1 MALDGFNNLLHKLRE
16 SHDREVQKWQEKLQ
30 ELTNKKGCDT
40 KRMEELFNRN
50 QQLREQQRLLT
61 DNIKQLENRLRAGLC
76 DRCTVTQDV
85 AKRRQQE
92 YETSQIQ
99 SLQHISILAG
109 EMNMMKKEN
118 QRLREEVRHL
128 RVALEGQSGHSS
140 SQDAPPEVRY
150 SADLSPSAMPHILT
164 AIRSFNQPPEGATAG
179 LSIVKTE
186 TDHSLSF
193 RVDETLPESRDV
205 RGLNGKQSYESHKL
219 LSMSTPITQALRPEH
234 STARGNTGQ
243 KRAHSVEVV
252 GQQRSPVAPTIPHP
266 LLVQKDRPLPSSSSF
281 SSSLSTSSSLPGDE
295 KHSRHLVHAPV
306 PYWPHPIKSAR
317 LSLPWPLPEH
327 SDWVTVATSV
337 DDGLVS
343 QSKHNPNLPR
353 FPNLQTYVQQ
363 NSSLGKAW
371 LKPSH
376 PPQASLTRSLSTEH
390 GERPTAWVQ
399 DHERRVASHSW
410 REAVVQAEMVFGES
424 LKEADCPLDLSDP
437 GRSKS
442 IKSLQDSKASPTLQ
456 YSKASPT
463 LQYSKASP
471 TLQDSKASPTL
482 QDSKASPTLQ
492 YSKASPTLQYS
503 KASPTLQY
511 SKASPTLQDSKASST
526 LQDNKD
532 SPTLQDSKASSTLQ
546 SQACPPSSSSSS
558 SSTPALPSSS
568 SSTRPTSQQRQS
580 PNNHNLKEE
589 EQPEKEEAE
598 GKVDQKTGKDSE
610 DRKVPVLTISLRPVV
625 LLEALNSGLQKQLF
639 SNGKSGSRSDHQEVE
654 GSLSESESSQ
664 RSKRT
669 GLDTD
674 TEVRCQ
680 KEEQGIV
687 VPRRISLSCVP
698 P

>member
-30 ELTNKKGCDT
+30 ELTNKKGCSDT

-109 EMNMMKKEN
+109 EMNTMKKEN

-128 RVALEGQSGHSS
+128 KAALEGQSGHSS
-140 SQDAPPEVRY
+140 SQDATPEVRQ
-150 SADLSPSAMPHILT
+150 SADLSPSATPHRLT
-164 AIRSFNQPPEGATAG
+164 AIRSINQPPEGATAGLSIG

-193 RVDETLPESRDV
+193 RVDETLPERRDV
-205 RGLNGKQSYESHKL
+205 RGLNGKQSYESHKP
-219 LSMSTPITQALRPEH
+219 LSMSTPIPQALRPEH
-234 STARGNTGQ
+234 ITARGNTGQ
-243 KRAHSVEVV
+243 KSVEMV

-281 SSSLSTSSSLPGDE
+281 SSSFSTSSSLPGDE

-306 PYWPHPIKSAR
+306 PYWPRPIKSAR

-399 DHERRVASHSW
+399 ERDRRVAPHSW
-410 REAVVQAEMVFGES
+410 REAVVQTEMVFGEN
-424 LKEADCPLDLSDP
+424 LKEADSPLDLSDP

-442 IKSLQDSKASPTLQ
+442 IKSP
-456 YSKASPT
+456 
-463 LQYSKASP
+463 
-471 TLQDSKASPTL
+471 QDSKASPTL
-482 QDSKASPTLQ
+482 QDMYIEGETSNRTTRTDSSP
-492 YSKASPTLQYS
+492 
-503 KASPTLQY
+503 
-511 SKASPTLQDSKASST
+511 
-526 LQDNKD
+526 
-532 SPTLQDSKASSTLQ
+532 Q

-639 SNGKSGSRSDHQEVE
+639 SNGKFDVRKRNKALWSPEGPLSAVFHPDCNGDDALTGTGTEGQPVPNTWTERHPSDCCPHGSS
-654 GSLSESESSQ
+654 
-664 RSKRT
+664 
-669 GLDTD
+669 
-674 TEVRCQ
+674 
-680 KEEQGIV
+680 
-687 VPRRISLSCVP
+687 
-698 P
+698 

>member
-140 SQDAPPEVRY
+140 SQDATPEVRH

-193 RVDETLPESRDV
+193 RVDETLPECRDV

-252 GQQRSPVAPTIPHP
+252 GQQRSPVAPIIPHP

-281 SSSLSTSSSLPGDE
+281 SSSLSNSSSLPGDE

-306 PYWPHPIKSAR
+306 PYWPLPIKSAR

-399 DHERRVASHSW
+399 DRDRRVAPHSW
-410 REAVVQAEMVFGES
+410 REAVVQAEMKFGES

-442 IKSLQDSKASPTLQ
+442 IKSLQDSKASPALQ
-456 YSKASPT
+456 D
-463 LQYSKASP
+463 SKASP

-492 YSKASPTLQYS
+492 DMYIEGETSNRT
-503 KASPTLQY
+503 TR
-511 SKASPTLQDSKASST
+511 T
-526 LQDNKD
+526 D
-532 SPTLQDSKASSTLQ
+532 SPPQ

-598 GKVDQKTGKDSE
+598 GKVDRKTGKDSE

-654 GSLSESESSQ
+654 GSLSESENSQ

-680 KEEQGIV
+680 KEEQGNV
-687 VPRRISLSCVP
+687 VPRRTSLSCVP

>member
-1 MALDGFNNLLHKLRE
+1 MTAEREREGSCVKVGCDSSVSMALDGFNNLLHKLRE

-140 SQDAPPEVRY
+140 SQDATPEVRH

-193 RVDETLPESRDV
+193 RVDETLPECRDV

-252 GQQRSPVAPTIPHP
+252 GQQRSPVTPTIPHP

-295 KHSRHLVHAPV
+295 KHNRHLVHAPV
-306 PYWPHPIKSAR
+306 PYWPLPIKSAR

-399 DHERRVASHSW
+399 DRDRRVAPHSW
-410 REAVVQAEMVFGES
+410 REAAVQAEMEFGES

-456 YSKASPT
+456 DSKASPA
-463 LQYSKASP
+463 LQDSKASP

-492 YSKASPTLQYS
+492 DMYIEGETSNRT
-503 KASPTLQY
+503 TR
-511 SKASPTLQDSKASST
+511 T
-526 LQDNKD
+526 D
-532 SPTLQDSKASSTLQ
+532 SPPQ
-546 SQACPPSSSSSS
+546 SQACLPSSSSSS

-639 SNGKSGSRSDHQEVE
+639 SNGKFDVRKRNKALWSPGGPLSAVFHPDCNGDDALTGTEGQAKTWTERLPSDCCPHGSS
-654 GSLSESESSQ
+654 
-664 RSKRT
+664 
-669 GLDTD
+669 
-674 TEVRCQ
+674 
-680 KEEQGIV
+680 
-687 VPRRISLSCVP
+687 
-698 P
+698 

>member
-1 MALDGFNNLLHKLRE
+1 MTAEREREGSCVKVGCDSSVSMALDGFNNLLHKLRE

-99 SLQHISILAG
+99 SLQHISIMAG

-118 QRLREEVRHL
+118 QRLREDVRHL
-128 RVALEGQSGHSS
+128 RVALESQSGHSS
-140 SQDAPPEVRY
+140 SQDATPEVRY

-164 AIRSFNQPPEGATAG
+164 AIRSINQPPEGATAG

-193 RVDETLPESRDV
+193 RVDETLPECRDV

-252 GQQRSPVAPTIPHP
+252 DHQRSPVAPTIPHL

-399 DHERRVASHSW
+399 DHDRRVAPHSW
-410 REAVVQAEMVFGES
+410 REAVVQAEMVFGDS

-442 IKSLQDSKASPTLQ
+442 IKSLQDSKASP
-456 YSKASPT
+456 A
-463 LQYSKASP
+463 
-471 TLQDSKASPTL
+471 LQDSKASPTL

-492 YSKASPTLQYS
+492 DMYIEGETSNRT
-503 KASPTLQY
+503 TR
-511 SKASPTLQDSKASST
+511 T
-526 LQDNKD
+526 D
-532 SPTLQDSKASSTLQ
+532 SPPQ

-568 SSTRPTSQQRQS
+568 SSTCPTSQQRQS

-639 SNGKSGSRSDHQEVE
+639 SNGKFDVRKRNKALWSPG
-654 GSLSESESSQ
+654 GSLSAVFHPDCNGDGALTGTEGQAVPKTWTERLPSDCCPHGSS
-664 RSKRT
+664 
-669 GLDTD
+669 
-674 TEVRCQ
+674 
-680 KEEQGIV
+680 
-687 VPRRISLSCVP
+687 
-698 P
+698 

>member
-1 MALDGFNNLLHKLRE
+1 MTAEREGSCVKVGCDSSVSMALDGFNNLLHKLRE

-128 RVALEGQSGHSS
+128 RVALEGQSGNSS
-140 SQDAPPEVRY
+140 SQDATPEVRH

-164 AIRSFNQPPEGATAG
+164 AFRSFNQPPEGATAG

-193 RVDETLPESRDV
+193 RVDETRPECRDV
-205 RGLNGKQSYESHKL
+205 RGLNGKPSYESHKL

-306 PYWPHPIKSAR
+306 PYWPLPIKSAR

-390 GERPTAWVQ
+390 GERPTAWIQ
-399 DHERRVASHSW
+399 DHDRRVASHSW

-456 YSKASPT
+456 
-463 LQYSKASP
+463 
-471 TLQDSKASPTL
+471 DSKASPTL
-482 QDSKASPTLQ
+482 QDSKASPALQ
-492 YSKASPTLQYS
+492 DSKASPALQDS
-503 KASPTLQY
+503 KASPAIQD
-511 SKASPTLQDSKASST
+511 SKASPTLQDMYIEGETSNRT
-526 LQDNKD
+526 TRTD
-532 SPTLQDSKASSTLQ
+532 SPPQ

-558 SSTPALPSSS
+558 SSSSTPALPTSS
-568 SSTRPTSQQRQS
+568 SSTRSTIQQRQS

-598 GKVDQKTGKDSE
+598 GKVDQKTGKAE

-639 SNGKSGSRSDHQEVE
+639 SNGKFDVRKRNKALWSPG
-654 GSLSESESSQ
+654 GPLSAVFHPDCNGDGAL
-664 RSKRT
+664 T
-669 GLDTD
+669 G
-674 TEVRCQ
+674 TEVQ
-680 KEEQGIV
+680 A
-687 VPRRISLSCVP
+687 VPKTWTERLPSDCCPHGSS
-698 P
+698 

>member
-1 MALDGFNNLLHKLRE
+1 MTAETDGSCVKVSCDSSVSMALDGFNILLHKLRE
-16 SHDREVQKWQEKLQ
+16 SHDLEVQKWQEKLQ
-30 ELTNKKGCDT
+30 ELTNKKGCSDT

-109 EMNMMKKEN
+109 EMNTMKKEN

-128 RVALEGQSGHSS
+128 RVALEGQNGHSS
-140 SQDAPPEVRY
+140 SQNATPEVRQ

-164 AIRSFNQPPEGATAG
+164 AIRSINQPSEGATAG

-193 RVDETLPESRDV
+193 RVDDTLPERRDV
-205 RGLNGKQSYESHKL
+205 RGLNGKQSYESHKP
-219 LSMSTPITQALRPEH
+219 LSMSTPIPQALRPEH

-243 KRAHSVEVV
+243 KRANSVEMV
-252 GQQRSPVAPTIPHP
+252 GQQCSPVAPTIPHP
-266 LLVQKDRPLPSSSSF
+266 LLVQKDRPLSSSSSF

-306 PYWPHPIKSAR
+306 PYWPRPIKSAR

-343 QSKHNPNLPR
+343 QSKHNLNLPR

-399 DHERRVASHSW
+399 DRDRRVAPHSW
-410 REAVVQAEMVFGES
+410 SQAVVQAEMVFGES
-424 LKEADCPLDLSDP
+424 LKEADSPLDLSDP

-442 IKSLQDSKASPTLQ
+442 IKSP
-456 YSKASPT
+456 
-463 LQYSKASP
+463 
-471 TLQDSKASPTL
+471 QDSKASPTL
-482 QDSKASPTLQ
+482 QDVYIEGETSNRTTRTDSSP
-492 YSKASPTLQYS
+492 
-503 KASPTLQY
+503 
-511 SKASPTLQDSKASST
+511 
-526 LQDNKD
+526 
-532 SPTLQDSKASSTLQ
+532 Q
-546 SQACPPSSSSSS
+546 SQACPP
-558 SSTPALPSSS
+558 STPALPSSS
-568 SSTRPTSQQRQS
+568 SSTRPTSQQSQS

-639 SNGKSGSRSDHQEVE
+639 SNGKFDVRKRNKASWSPGGPLSAVFHPDCNRDDALTGTGTEGQPVPKTWTERLPSDCCPHGSS
-654 GSLSESESSQ
+654 
-664 RSKRT
+664 
-669 GLDTD
+669 
-674 TEVRCQ
+674 
-680 KEEQGIV
+680 
-687 VPRRISLSCVP
+687 
-698 P
+698 

>member
-1 MALDGFNNLLHKLRE
+1 MAGCDSSVSMALDGFNNLLHKLRE

-140 SQDAPPEVRY
+140 SQDATPEVRY

-164 AIRSFNQPPEGATAG
+164 AIRSFNQTPEGATAG

-186 TDHSLSF
+186 TDHSLSL
-193 RVDETLPESRDV
+193 RVDETLPECRDV

-266 LLVQKDRPLPSSSSF
+266 LLVQKDRHLPSSSSF

-376 PPQASLTRSLSTEH
+376 PPQACLTRSLSTEH

-399 DHERRVASHSW
+399 DHDRRVAPHSW

-442 IKSLQDSKASPTLQ
+442 KSLQDRKASPTLQ
-456 YSKASPT
+456 DTKASPT
-463 LQYSKASP
+463 LQDSKASP

-492 YSKASPTLQYS
+492 DMYIEGE
-503 KASPTLQY
+503 
-511 SKASPTLQDSKASST
+511 SSNRT
-526 LQDNKD
+526 TRTD
-532 SPTLQDSKASSTLQ
+532 SPPQ

-669 GLDTD
+669 GLDT
-674 TEVRCQ
+674 EVRCQ

-687 VPRRISLSCVP
+687 VPRRTSLSCVP